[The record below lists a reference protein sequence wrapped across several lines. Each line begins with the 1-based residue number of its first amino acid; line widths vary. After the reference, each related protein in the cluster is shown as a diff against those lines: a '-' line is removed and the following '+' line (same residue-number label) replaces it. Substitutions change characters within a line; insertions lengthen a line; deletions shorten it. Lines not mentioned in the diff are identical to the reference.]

1 MKDPLFTWN
10 NFKFLVKELV
20 KLGSRKPSYFDQQE
34 VNEITAFI
42 SAMLMMW
49 IWFLYHIGSMELTEI
64 LGVTAVLFGIAGY
77 YTTKKMNNNEK

>member
-20 KLGSRKPSYFDQQE
+20 KLGSKKTSYFDQQE

-42 SAMLMMW
+42 SAMSM
-49 IWFLYHIGSMELTEI
+49 IWTWFFYHIGNMGLGEIVGLTSP
-64 LGVTAVLFGIAGY
+64 LFIIAGY
-77 YTTKKMNNNEK
+77 YTTKKMNK

>member
-10 NFKFLVKELV
+10 NFKFFVKELV
-20 KLGSRKPSYFDQQE
+20 KLGSKQPSYFDQQE

-49 IWFLYHIGSMELTEI
+49 TWFFFHIANMQLAEI
-64 LGVTAVLFGIAGY
+64 LGITAVLFGIAGY
-77 YTTKKMNNNEK
+77 YTTKKIK